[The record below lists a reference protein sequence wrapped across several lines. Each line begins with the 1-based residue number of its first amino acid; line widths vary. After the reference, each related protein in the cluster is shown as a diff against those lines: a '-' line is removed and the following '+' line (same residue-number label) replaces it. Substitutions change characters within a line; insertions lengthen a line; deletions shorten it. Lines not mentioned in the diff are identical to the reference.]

1 MREPIDKLRRTVDKV
16 SRTIHL
22 NEMSLEGKTYFL
34 MVELLRVPP
43 STLGL
48 SGSFTSF
55 FSDKKIV
62 FFCG

>member
-34 MVELLRVPP
+34 IVELLRVPP

-55 FSDKKIV
+55 FSEKK
-62 FFCG
+62 